1 MGTLVQTIYES
12 EAAELRMLG
21 EIGCEVTTLGNH
33 EFDYRLPRLEELV
46 GMMNTKPVCCNFQK
60 IGENESYFEPYS
72 IVSYGD
78 VDIEL
83 FSIYDIFT
91 WNGLRPTD
99 ADQTLR
105 VLFLEPSRAKLINLT
120 SEQAVMELSN
130 LTRDEKGQKIEFAR
144 NYVRPDK
151 IEFFTHYARE

>member
-1 MGTLVQTIYES
+1 MKNDPV
-12 EAAELRMLG
+12 
-21 EIGCEVTTLGNH
+21 
-33 EFDYRLPRLEELV
+33 PLEEIYI
-46 GMMNTKPVCCNFQK
+46 PEK
-60 IGENESYFEPYS
+60 ILP
-72 IVSYGD
+72 SYGD

-130 LTRDEKGQKIEFAR
+130 LTRDEKGQNIEFAR

-151 IEFFTHYARE
+151 IEFFTHYAKE

>member
-1 MGTLVQTIYES
+1 M
-12 EAAELRMLG
+12 
-21 EIGCEVTTLGNH
+21 
-33 EFDYRLPRLEELV
+33 
-46 GMMNTKPVCCNFQK
+46 
-60 IGENESYFEPYS
+60 
-72 IVSYGD
+72 
-78 VDIEL
+78 DIEL

-130 LTRDEKGQKIEFAR
+130 LTRDEKGQILNLLGIMLGRTKLNSLLITQKNKYKQLQRKRSSKQCVSKTFFAFSKY
-144 NYVRPDK
+144 N
-151 IEFFTHYARE
+151 